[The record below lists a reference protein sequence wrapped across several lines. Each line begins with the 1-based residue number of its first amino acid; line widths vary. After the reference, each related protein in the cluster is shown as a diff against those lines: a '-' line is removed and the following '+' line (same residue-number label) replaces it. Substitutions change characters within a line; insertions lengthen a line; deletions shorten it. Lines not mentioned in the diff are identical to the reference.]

1 MLLLQPY
8 HTKAG
13 PSAAPPGGVGSK
25 DPEETDDERWQRR
38 SKDAGRIL
46 ALALP
51 LLLQY
56 SIGHL
61 SHMIDTAFVGHLDDP
76 VMLSAMVLGGSF
88 SMAAGYSIISGLASA
103 SETLS
108 GQAVG
113 ARDHTALAATLL
125 RSTAV
130 CTLACVPISV
140 VWANADVLLSVL
152 GQPPDIA
159 AGAARYLL
167 LTLPALYLHSV
178 HECMGR
184 FLLAQGIVAPGV
196 VISAITAAVT
206 PVFCYVLVYKLE
218 MQLDGAAYAYVATQA
233 TQTLLTLAYVGWR
246 ERQLTAAAAA
256 GSGSGGGSGG
266 STAVPRKGGL
276 ASLPAFRAAVFERW
290 GPYLALAL
298 PATLMFV
305 VESWAMEVLVLLAG
319 MLENAQVAVGAMG
332 VCLQFSTLVWLA
344 AASVGSSTATLI
356 ANALGEGNALRASR
370 IAYTSLALVLVSQ
383 SSIGM
388 AAYAFRQP
396 LVQLLTANAETV
408 HLAMDMMPVL
418 ACCFVGDGLNVVFGA
433 VWRGTGRQWWGA
445 ALNLVGWWGVG
456 VPLAVVLSQHMG
468 LNVHGLWGA
477 FAFASALQA
486 AVQWAVLRRLD
497 WNVEVKRARSMV
509 ASRQETELT
518 GALGQVPGLVK
529 MSTALPASQ
538 IMAGISPKA
547 GPLASSGISLSQY
560 TSRRPPVRYLPMSF
574 PKARTQELVEMKG
587 EGDVTRLL
595 RHHKRELR

>member
-1 MLLLQPY
+1 MLQPY

-13 PSAAPPGGVGSK
+13 PSAAPPGGVGSQ

-130 CTLACVPISV
+130 CTLACVPIS
-140 VWANADVLLSVL
+140 
-152 GQPPDIA
+152 PPDIA

-206 PVFCYVLVYKLE
+206 SVFCYVLVYKLE

-246 ERQLTAAAAA
+246 EWQLTAAAAA

-266 STAVPRKGGL
+266 
-276 ASLPAFRAAVFERW
+276 AAVFERW